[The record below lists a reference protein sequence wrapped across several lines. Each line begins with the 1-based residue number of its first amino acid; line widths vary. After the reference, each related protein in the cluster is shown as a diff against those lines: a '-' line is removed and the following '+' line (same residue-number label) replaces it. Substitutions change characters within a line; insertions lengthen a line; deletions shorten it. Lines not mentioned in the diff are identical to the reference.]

1 MAGLRG
7 ALFPGQTGCRN
18 ETWMDEFP
26 LYRAAFSGLL
36 AMLTSIGIARFGYA
50 PLVPALVAAH
60 WFSAA
65 AAFWLGAS
73 NLLGYLVGAAGMRAW
88 RGAIHTKVSVV
99 SLMAVTSFAVLASA
113 WNFGVAYAA
122 TWRLLTGMTG
132 GALMVLMAVAVV
144 GRVPAADRGKAG
156 GITFAG
162 MGAGI
167 MLSGV
172 VIPRILPF
180 GLQFTW
186 LLLGGACVVTTSIV
200 ALIMPGAIIPAKVKA
215 AGGAALNL
223 PVVLILIAYGLVA
236 VGFVPHILFW
246 ASYIAI
252 FLHHGIGAGAG
263 YSALLGLAATLG
275 SPVLGRI
282 ADRFGFVV
290 TLAAAYFAMS
300 ACTLCPLVFG
310 PGGVELAV
318 SSIGVGTVGLGVVV
332 LTSGALAGLL
342 PAARLAST
350 WGLATLSYSTLQAV
364 SAAGFSTLFHATG
377 DYRLLYAIAAGAS
390 GCAGLLVAV
399 ARGKTRSV
407 PG

>member
-1 MAGLRG
+1 MAGLLC
-7 ALFPGQTGCRN
+7 ALFSGQTGCRN
-18 ETWMDEFP
+18 EDSMEEFS

-60 WFSAA
+60 WFSAS

-73 NLLGYLVGAAGMRAW
+73 NLLGYLIGAAGMRSW
-88 RGAIHTKVSVV
+88 RGVIHTKRAVV
-99 SLMAVTSFAVLASA
+99 SLMAVTALAELASA
-113 WNFGVAYAA
+113 WNFGVAYAGV
-122 TWRLLTGMTG
+122 WRLLTGMTG

-167 MLSGV
+167 MLSGL

-186 LLLGGACVVTTSIV
+186 ALLGGACVVGTVIV
-200 ALIMPGAIIPAKVKA
+200 ACIMPAAIIPAKVKTAGRA
-215 AGGAALNL
+215 AINL

-252 FLHHGIGAGAG
+252 FLHHGIGAGAA
-263 YSALLGLAATLG
+263 YSALLGLAATVG

-282 ADRFGFVV
+282 ADRLGFVA

-300 ACTLCPLVFG
+300 ACTLCPLIFG
-310 PGGVELAV
+310 PGWGELAV

-407 PG
+407 AG

>member
-1 MAGLRG
+1 
-7 ALFPGQTGCRN
+7 
-18 ETWMDEFP
+18 MDEFP

-88 RGAIHTKVSVV
+88 RGTIHTKVSVV

-407 PG
+407 AG

>member
-1 MAGLRG
+1 M
-7 ALFPGQTGCRN
+7 
-18 ETWMDEFP
+18 ETFP

-36 AMLTSIGIARFGYA
+36 AMLTSIGIARFGYS

-60 WFSAA
+60 WFSAP

-73 NLLGYLVGAAGMRAW
+73 NLLGYLIGAAGMRSW
-88 RGAIHTKVSVV
+88 RGAIHTKAAVV
-99 SLMAVTSFAVLASA
+99 TLMAVTAFSLLASA
-113 WNFGVAYAA
+113 WNFGVAYAGI
-122 TWRLLTGMTG
+122 WRLLTGMTG
-132 GALMVLMAVAVV
+132 GGLMVLMAAAVV

-167 MLSGV
+167 MFSGL

-180 GLQFTW
+180 GLHFTW
-186 LLLGGACVVTTSIV
+186 FLLGGACVVATVVV
-200 ALIMPGAIIPAKVKA
+200 AGIMPAAVIPAKGKT
-215 AGGAALNL
+215 AGGAALSL
-223 PVVLILIAYGLVA
+223 PVALILIAYGLVA

-252 FLHHGIGAGAG
+252 FLHHGIAAGAA

-275 SPVLGRI
+275 SPILGRV
-282 ADRFGFVV
+282 ADRFGFVA

-310 PGGVELAV
+310 PGWGELAV

-342 PAARLAST
+342 PASRLAST

-377 DYRLLYAIAAGAS
+377 DYRLLYAIAAGATL
-390 GCAGLLVAV
+390 CAGVLVAV
-399 ARGKTRSV
+399 ARRKIFAPAG
-407 PG
+407 